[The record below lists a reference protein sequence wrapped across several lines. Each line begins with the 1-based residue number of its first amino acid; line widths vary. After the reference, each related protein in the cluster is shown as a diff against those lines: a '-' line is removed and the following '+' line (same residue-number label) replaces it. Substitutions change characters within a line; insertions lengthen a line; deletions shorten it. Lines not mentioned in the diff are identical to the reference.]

1 MPLFPRIYSET
12 QDARISDQDVPIPTS
27 KTYTSSFC
35 SFILLKGP
43 TYGVHIPRHKTFVR
57 MQMVLDKSTW
67 MNKCV
72 SSLSVWDRAVF
83 GKKRVE
89 GKAQGV
95 PLPEPAH
102 FGVKS
107 NPLGF
112 YKDIFV
118 KVASMTSHLT
128 IFFFTLL
135 LLNI

>member
-1 MPLFPRIYSET
+1 M
-12 QDARISDQDVPIPTS
+12 
-27 KTYTSSFC
+27 
-35 SFILLKGP
+35 
-43 TYGVHIPRHKTFVR
+43 
-57 MQMVLDKSTW
+57 
-67 MNKCV
+67 
-72 SSLSVWDRAVF
+72 F

-102 FGVKS
+102 CGVKS

-128 IFFFTLL
+128 IFFYFITLKYL
-135 LLNI
+135 GNAVKVFISFLALGSLKY